1 MTQQQGG
8 GAYTFEGEVTRRL
21 DDVTSRL
28 EALAVRMESTYVRF
42 DLFEA
47 SKQLAETERGQIIQ
61 RLDKMESRSEWLVR
75 TVGGI
80 IIAAILGLVVATAR
94 VKTGV

>member
-1 MTQQQGG
+1 MADGG
-8 GAYTFEGEVTRRL
+8 YTFEGEVTRRL
-21 DDVTSRL
+21 AEVTARL
-28 EALAVRMESTYVRF
+28 EALAVRMESSYVRF

-47 SKQLAETERGQIIQ
+47 SKQLSETERIQ
-61 RLDKMESRSEWLVR
+61 MSQRIDKLESRSEWLIR

-80 IIAAILGLVVATAR
+80 IIAALLGLVIATAR

>member
-1 MTQQQGG
+1 MPASGTPSL
-8 GAYTFEGEVTRRL
+8 GEVSRRL

-47 SKQLAETERGQIIQ
+47 SKELQETERKQLEVRVGG
-61 RLDKMESRSEWLVR
+61 LESRSEWLIR
-75 TVGGI
+75 TVGAI
-80 IIAAILGLVVATAR
+80 IIAAVLGVVVTATRAS
-94 VKTGV
+94 GAG

>member
-1 MTQQQGG
+1 MSGDSTGR
-8 GAYTFEGEVTRRL
+8 YTFEGEVTRRL

-47 SKQLAETERGQIIQ
+47 SKQLSETERLQMSQ
-61 RLDKMESRSEWLVR
+61 RIDKLESRSEWLIR
-75 TVGGI
+75 TVGAI
-80 IIAAILGLVVATAR
+80 IIAALLGVVIATAR